1 MSTHT
6 PPLAG
11 RVKTLGIDRGAC
23 GPEHT
28 RAIWLI
34 LLLLLLSFFLLRFD
48 LPLDNYLIP
57 LYLEPSVDSAKI
69 PSLMDPLVIG
79 IAGGTG
85 SGKTTVT
92 NSILEHLDAS
102 KVLVIAHDS
111 YYKDISCHGGLT
123 AAEINFDH
131 PNSLETELLVRHLQ
145 DLRAGRSVEQ
155 PIYNFT
161 THKRLDST
169 RRLDPKEIIIID
181 GILIFAEKRLREL
194 MDIKIFVDTDADE
207 RLIRRIR
214 RDLMERGRSVESV
227 MQQYMRTVKP
237 MHLEFVEPSKLWADI
252 IIPRGAENRVAID
265 MMVTKIKTMLKEM
278 SPERH

>member
-1 MSTHT
+1 MLRSKRFGFKSDALLT
-6 PPLAG
+6 
-11 RVKTLGIDRGAC
+11 
-23 GPEHT
+23 
-28 RAIWLI
+28 I
-34 LLLLLLSFFLLRFD
+34 LQLQFSIPNFD
-48 LPLDNYLIP
+48 PLDNYPIP
-57 LYLEPSVDSAKI
+57 LYLEPFSP

-92 NSILEHLDAS
+92 NSILEHLAAG

-111 YYKDISCHGGLT
+111 YYRDISWHGGLT
-123 AAEINFDH
+123 PAEINFDH
-131 PNSLETELLVRHLQ
+131 PSSLETELLVQHLQ
-145 DLRAGRSVEQ
+145 ELRAGRSVEQ

-169 RRLDPKEIIIID
+169 RRVDPREIIIID
-181 GILIFAEKRLREL
+181 GILIFADKRLRGL

-214 RDLMERGRSVESV
+214 RDITERGRSVESV
-227 MQQYMRTVKP
+227 MEQYMRTVKP

-252 IIPRGAENRVAID
+252 IIPRGAENKVAID
-265 MMVTKIKTMLKEM
+265 MVVTKIKTMLKEM
-278 SPERH
+278 SIERH